1 MEEAERSARIAAKNP
16 MTPGQG
22 DFLRY
27 FTLVSLKNEHP
38 VTLRVI
44 RAIPEDRADYR
55 PHEVGRSAIDLAW
68 HIVSAEHRFL
78 AAVVNGEF
86 DFTGTKPEEV
96 QTVADVARWYVAAFQ
111 RDIEGIK
118 ALSSEALV
126 KIVDFRGLY
135 QLPAVTYLQVGLN
148 HTIHH
153 RGQLSTY
160 LRPMGAKVPSIY
172 GESYD
177 AAQARQAAPLH

>member
-1 MEEAERSARIAAKNP
+1 

-27 FTLVSLKNEHP
+27 FTLVALRNEHP

-44 RAIPEDRADYR
+44 RAIPDDKALFR
-55 PHEVGRSAIDLAW
+55 PHENGRSAIDLAW
-68 HIVSAEHRFL
+68 HIVFAEHRFL
-78 AAVVNGEF
+78 SAVVNGEF

-96 QTVADVARWYVAAFQ
+96 QTVADVARWYVASFQ
-111 RDIEGIK
+111 RDIEGLK

-126 KIVDFRGLY
+126 KIVDFRGLH
-135 QLPAVTYLQVGLN
+135 QLPAVTFMQVGLS
-148 HTIHH
+148 HSIHH
-153 RGQLSTY
+153 RGQLSMY

-177 AAQARQAAPLH
+177 SREARQAAPLH